1 MVSRVNLAASRQ
13 VGQTGPRRC
22 PTLQSPGSNNGSR
35 RGISTTAIDL
45 FHAAVA
51 AAAVVAAEN
60 RQG

>member
-1 MVSRVNLAASRQ
+1 MSDTTEPGVKQRE
-13 VGQTGPRRC
+13 QT
-22 PTLQSPGSNNGSR
+22 
-35 RGISTTAIDL
+35 GISTTAIDL